1 MKASISFALVLALA
15 ATARADEHIECDDP
29 CDEPTADA
37 ADVSTGDP
45 EDEPADEPKPARKSS
60 RRWSIAV
67 GPSVWAASVETTIML
82 GPVKVHREMPFAQIM
97 QYMDGGMSG
106 ALDARFDRF
115 TATGSF
121 QYGRLAAST
130 TKEVGSGMADLSGS
144 ITSVLVEGALGYEVV
159 GGRESRFALELRSGF
174 RYSQLEIGGMGTLG
188 IAGTTVSARGGI
200 HREGT
205 DYLLGARGRVRLH
218 RRIALTATGDTRVAG
233 DSYSTWSIAGDVNVR
248 AARWLTVIAGWRVLE
263 TRSDPTIIRRSGP
276 QLVALFGF

>member
-1 MKASISFALVLALA
+1 MRAIITFAIVLALA
-15 ATARADEHIECDDP
+15 STARADEHIECDDP
-29 CDEPTADA
+29 CDEP
-37 ADVSTGDP
+37 DV
-45 EDEPADEPKPARKSS
+45 PADEPANDSTDNPKPVKHTP
-60 RRWSIAV
+60 RRWSFAV
-67 GPSVWAASVETTIML
+67 GPSLWAASVETTIML

-106 ALDARFDRF
+106 AFEARFDRF
-115 TATGSF
+115 TATSSF

-159 GGRESRFALELRSGF
+159 GRRESRFALELRSGF

-188 IAGTTVSARGGI
+188 IAGTSVSARGGI

-205 DYLLGARGRVRLH
+205 DYLIGTRARVRLH
-218 RRIALTATGDTRVAG
+218 RRVALAATGDTRIAG
-233 DSYSTWSIAGDVNVR
+233 DSYSTWSISGDVNVR
-248 AARWLTVIAGWRVLE
+248 AARWLTLIAGWRVLE

-276 QLVALFGF
+276 QLVVLFGF